1 MAVQQRTQ
9 RAMGLPFAGLA
20 VLVVATVV
28 ALAYAGGATPLELGD
43 PGAVVRWG
51 LPVLQAG
58 RDGAL
63 ALSLGALLL
72 GGLLVP
78 EASNTARRAFLAR
91 IAAWSA
97 TVWFLVAVVGLVFS
111 YADVAG
117 VPLGSAGLLQA
128 TWSTTWQLEV
138 LRAPAISA
146 LVALVVAT
154 ACWLRPGRNGQA
166 WLFFLTGFAILPLAL
181 VGHSATSS
189 DHETGVNSLAGH
201 VVAAALWAGGLVA
214 LGLVWSR
221 LGRSTADVVARF
233 SRVAT
238 WCFVVV
244 GISGVVLAVNR
255 LGRWSALGSAYG
267 IELIV
272 KAALLT
278 ALGVLGYL
286 QRQRVIARIRT
297 DAEPARA
304 VFVRLAFLETLAM
317 AAAFG
322 LGNALARSAPPS
334 GTLENTD
341 TVTSLTGYPA
351 PAPPSA
357 INWVTQWRFDWLF
370 TPLALVAIGVYL
382 VWALRLRRRGDRWSV
397 LRTAS
402 WILGWGFFIY
412 FVSGPPAVYGRV
424 MFSAHM
430 LQHMAISM
438 LAPVFLVQGAVVTL
452 ALRALPKRSDA
463 TLGPRELL
471 LAIVHSRLIGV
482 LANPVVAALL
492 FIVTLIGFYYTPWFE
507 FSLRTHTGHVLMM
520 VHFTLVG
527 YLFAWAFTGI
537 DPGPKRWSPPA
548 RLLVLLVAVAFH
560 AFFGVAMMT
569 GTTLLAPDVFT
580 VLHLS
585 WVTNPLDEQQR
596 GGTIAWG
603 AGELPTLLMALLI
616 AAEWARKDDADA
628 RRAQR
633 QAERDNYAEL
643 TAYNEMLAA
652 RGRSGRRE

>member
-1 MAVQQRTQ
+1 MVGEQRTQ
-9 RAMGLPFAGLA
+9 RAIAVPFVA
-20 VLVVATVV
+20 LVVLLAATAV
-28 ALAYAGGATPLELGD
+28 ALGYAGGATPLELGD

-51 LPVLQAG
+51 LPLLDAV
-58 RDGAL
+58 RDGSL
-63 ALSLGALLL
+63 AVTVGALLL

-78 EASNTARRAFLAR
+78 EASNTARRAFLASV
-91 IAAWSA
+91 AAWSA
-97 TVWFLVAVVGLVFS
+97 TVWVLVAVVGIVFS

-117 VPLGSAGLLQA
+117 VPLGSAGLLSA
-128 TWSTTWQLEV
+128 TWTTTWQLEV

-146 LVALVVAT
+146 LIGLVVAVCAWT
-154 ACWLRPGRNGQA
+154 RPGRNGQA
-166 WLFFLTGFAILPLAL
+166 WLFFLSAFAILPLAL
-181 VGHSATSS
+181 VGHSATSL

-201 VVAAALWAGGLVA
+201 VVAAAIWSGGLIA

-221 LGRSTADVVARF
+221 LGRSAADVVARF
-233 SRVAT
+233 SRIAT
-238 WCFVVV
+238 WCYVLV
-244 GISGVVLAVNR
+244 GVSGVVLAVNR
-255 LGRWSALGSAYG
+255 LGSWSALGSAYG
-267 IELIV
+267 VELIV
-272 KAALLT
+272 KALLLA

-297 DAEPARA
+297 DADPARA
-304 VFVRLAFLETLAM
+304 MFARLAFIEALAM
-317 AAAFG
+317 ASAFG

-334 GTLENTD
+334 GAIENAD

-351 PAPPSA
+351 PVPPSP
-357 INWVTQWRFDWLF
+357 INWITQWRFDWLF
-370 TPLALVAIGVYL
+370 TPLALIAIGMYL
-382 VWALRLRRRGDRWSV
+382 VWALRLRRRGDHWSV

-402 WILGWGFFIY
+402 WIVGWLLFIY

-430 LQHMAISM
+430 LQHMAVSM
-438 LAPVFLVQGAVVTL
+438 LAPVFMVQGAVVTL
-452 ALRALPKRSDA
+452 ALRALPKRADA
-463 TLGPRELL
+463 TLGPRELI
-471 LAIVHSRLIGV
+471 LAIVHSRLVGFV
-482 LANPVVAALL
+482 ANPVVAALL
-492 FIVTLIGFYYTPWFE
+492 FIVTLIAFYYTPWFE

-569 GTTLLAPDVFT
+569 GTTLLAPDVFS
-580 VLHLS
+580 VLHLP
-585 WVTNPLDEQQR
+585 WVPNPLDDQQR

-616 AAEWARKDDADA
+616 AVEWSKKDSHDAARAE
-628 RRAQR
+628 R
-633 QAERDNYAEL
+633 QALRDGDAEL
-643 TAYNEMLAA
+643 NAYNDMLAA
-652 RGRSGRRE
+652 RSKGRQ